1 MVARRQDVLRFFR
14 AGFALALLAATPALA
29 QTTPALDDP
38 EANVVEA
45 LIVSAKLPGPAWWKI
60 SDGDTTIYML
70 GVLQA
75 LPQGQGWDTS
85 VLDHRLEGAFAVIL
99 PPEGKAGIG
108 DLPAALALR
117 GKLKSDVPLDVA
129 AADLAS
135 KLARAR
141 ATLGKG
147 PDVYRQWS
155 PLGAGIMMAGD
166 YRKTVKL
173 EPAEPERTIG
183 RLARKHRVKVRPA
196 ATYKVMPLIKTA
208 VREHSREAGLICLEG
223 VLDEVNAGAGAARAA
238 ARAWA
243 AGDVRGA
250 IGGPRNFQ
258 RCLLALPGMADLERR
273 GTRDEVE
280 ALSAA
285 MKTPGHAVA
294 VFGIRSLVA
303 RDGVLDQM
311 RARGFTVSTPE

>member
-1 MVARRQDVLRFFR
+1 MRRL
-14 AGFALALLAATPALA
+14 AILAAAFALASTPAHA
-29 QTTPALDDP
+29 QTTPLDDP
-38 EANVVEA
+38 EANVVDA
-45 LIVSAKLPGPAWWKI
+45 LVVAAKLPGPAWWRI
-60 SDGDTTIYML
+60 SDGDTTLYVL

-75 LPQGQGWDTS
+75 LPRGQGWDTS
-85 VLDHRLEGAFAVIL
+85 VLEHRLDGAFAVIL

-117 GKLKSDVPLDVA
+117 GKLKSDAPLDA
-129 AADLAS
+129 AVGDLAP

-147 PDVYRQWS
+147 PDAYNGWN

-166 YRKTVKL
+166 YRKSARL
-173 EPAEPERTIG
+173 EPAEPERAIG
-183 RLARKHRVKVRPA
+183 RLARKHRVKARPA
-196 ATYKVMPLIKTA
+196 ATYKVMPLVKTA

-223 VLDEVNAGAGAARAA
+223 VLDEVNAGPEATRAA

-243 AGDVRGA
+243 TGDVRGA
-250 IGGPRNFQ
+250 IAGPRNFQ
-258 RCLLALPGMADLERR
+258 RCLLALPGMADLERK

-294 VFGIRSLVA
+294 IYGIRGLVA
-303 RDGVLDQM
+303 RGGVLDQM
-311 RARGFTVSTPE
+311 RARGFEVSTPGE

>member
-1 MVARRQDVLRFFR
+1 MRRSAIL
-14 AGFALALLAATPALA
+14 ATTALLLATTTAHA
-29 QTTPALDDP
+29 QTSPPALDDP

-45 LIVSAKLPGPAWWKI
+45 LVVAAKLPGPAWWRI

-70 GVLQA
+70 GALQA
-75 LPQGQGWDTS
+75 LPRGQAWDTS
-85 VLDHRLEGAFAVIL
+85 VLDHRLDGAFAVIL
-99 PPEGKAGIG
+99 PPEGKAGLG

-117 GKLKSDVPLDVA
+117 GKLKSTTPLDASVG
-129 AADLAS
+129 DLAS

-141 ATLGKG
+141 ATLGKDADAYEG
-147 PDVYRQWS
+147 WS

-166 YRKTVKL
+166 YRKSVRL
-173 EPAEPERTIG
+173 ETAEPERTIG
-183 RLARKHRVKVRPA
+183 RLARKHRVKARPA
-196 ATYKVMPLIKTA
+196 ATYKVMPLVKTA

-223 VLDEVNAGAGAARAA
+223 VLDEINAGPEAARAA

-243 AGDVRGA
+243 RGDVRGA
-250 IGGPRNFQ
+250 IAGPRNFQ
-258 RCLLALPGMADLERR
+258 RCLLSLPGMADLERK

-285 MKTPGHAVA
+285 MNTPGHAVA

-303 RDGVLDQM
+303 KGGVLDQM
-311 RARGFTVSTPE
+311 RARGFEVSTPGE

>member
-1 MVARRQDVLRFFR
+1 MRRLAILATA
-14 AGFALALLAATPALA
+14 AGLLAAAPARA
-29 QTTPALDDP
+29 QTAPALDDP
-38 EANVVEA
+38 EANVVEELVVA
-45 LIVSAKLPGPAWWKI
+45 AKLPGPAWWRI
-60 SDGDTTIYML
+60 SDGDTTIHML

-75 LPQGQGWDTS
+75 LPHGQAWDTG
-85 VLDHRLEGAFAVIL
+85 VLDRRLDGAFAVIL

-117 GKLKSDVPLDVA
+117 GKLKSTTPLDA
-129 AADLAS
+129 AVGGLAP

-141 ATLGKG
+141 AVLGKKADAYEG
-147 PDVYRQWS
+147 WS

-166 YRKTVKL
+166 YRKSVRL
-173 EPAEPERTIG
+173 ETAEPERTIG

-208 VREHSREAGLICLEG
+208 VRGHSREAGLICLEG
-223 VLDEVNAGAGAARAA
+223 VLDEVNAGPEAASAA

-243 AGDVRGA
+243 RGDVRGA
-250 IGGPRNFQ
+250 IAGPRNFQ
-258 RCLLALPGMADLERR
+258 RCLLALPGMADLERK

-285 MKTPGHAVA
+285 MNTPGHAVA
-294 VFGIRSLVA
+294 VYGIRGLVA

-311 RARGFTVSTPE
+311 RARGFEVSTPGE

>member
-1 MVARRQDVLRFFR
+1 MRRL
-14 AGFALALLAATPALA
+14 AILASAALLAATPAQT

-45 LIVSAKLPGPAWWKI
+45 LVVAAKLPGPAWWRI
-60 SDGDTTIYML
+60 SDGDTTIYVL

-75 LPQGQGWDTS
+75 LPKGQAWDTS
-85 VLDHRLEGAFAVIL
+85 VLDHRLNGAFAVIL

-117 GKLKSDVPLDVA
+117 GKLKSKTPLDSAVGN
-129 AADLAS
+129 LAP

-141 ATLGKG
+141 ATLGKDAG
-147 PDVYRQWS
+147 AYDDWS

-166 YRKTVKL
+166 YRKSMRL
-173 EPAEPERTIG
+173 QGAEPERTIG
-183 RLARKHRVKVRPA
+183 RLARKHGVKPRAA
-196 ATYKVMPLIKTA
+196 ATYKAIPLIKTA

-223 VLDEVNAGAGAARAA
+223 VLDEVNAGPEAARAA

-243 AGDVRGA
+243 RGDVRGA
-250 IGGPRNFQ
+250 IAGPRNFQ
-258 RCLLALPGMADLERR
+258 RCLLALPGMADLERK
-273 GTRDEVE
+273 GTHDEVE

-294 VFGIRSLVA
+294 VYGVRSLVA
-303 RDGVLDQM
+303 KGGVLDQM
-311 RARGFTVSTPE
+311 RARGFEVSTPAE

>member
-1 MVARRQDVLRFFR
+1 MRRLAILAMA
-14 AGFALALLAATPALA
+14 AGLLTTTPARA
-29 QTTPALDDP
+29 QNPPALDDP

-45 LIVSAKLPGPAWWKI
+45 LVVAAKLPGPAWWRI

-75 LPQGQGWDTS
+75 LPRGQAWDTS

-99 PPEGKAGIG
+99 PPEGKAGLG

-117 GKLKSDVPLDVA
+117 GRLKSAAPLDASVGE
-129 AADLAS
+129 LAP

-141 ATLGKG
+141 VVLGKG
-147 PDVYRQWS
+147 ADAYNGWS

-166 YRKTVKL
+166 YRKTVRL
-173 EPAEPERTIG
+173 EPAEPERAIA
-183 RLARKHRVKVRPA
+183 RLARKHRVKTRPA
-196 ATYKVMPLIKTA
+196 ATYKVMPLVKTA

-223 VLDEVNAGAGAARAA
+223 VLDEVNAGPEAARAA

-243 AGDVRGA
+243 RGDVRGA
-250 IGGPRNFQ
+250 IAGPRNFQ
-258 RCLLALPGMADLERR
+258 RCLLALPGMADLERK
-273 GTRDEVE
+273 GTHDEVE

-285 MKTPGHAVA
+285 MNTPGHAVA

-303 RDGVLDQM
+303 RGGVLDQM
-311 RARGFTVSTPE
+311 RSRGFEVSTPGE

>member
-1 MVARRQDVLRFFR
+1 MWRLAIL
-14 AGFALALLAATPALA
+14 ATAAALLSPLPALA

-45 LIVSAKLPGPAWWKI
+45 LIVSARLPGPAWWKI

-85 VLDHRLEGAFAVIL
+85 VLERRLDGAFAVIL
-99 PPEGKAGIG
+99 PPQGKAGLG

-129 AADLAS
+129 AIDLAP

-141 ATLGKG
+141 ATLGKA
-147 PDVYRQWS
+147 PDAYHQWS

-173 EPAEPERTIG
+173 EPAEPERTIQ
-183 RLARKHRVKVRPA
+183 RLARRHRVKVRPA
-196 ATYKVMPLIKTA
+196 ATYKVMPMIKTA

-223 VLDEVNAGAGAARAA
+223 VLDEVAAGAGAARAA

-243 AGDVRGA
+243 EGDVRGA

-285 MKTPGHAVA
+285 MRTPGHAVA
-294 VFGIRSLVA
+294 VFGIRGLVA

-311 RARGFTVSTPE
+311 RARGFVVSTPE

>member
-1 MVARRQDVLRFFR
+1 MRR
-14 AGFALALLAATPALA
+14 LAILAATSAALLTASTAHA
-29 QTTPALDDP
+29 QTAPGLDDP

-45 LIVSAKLPGPAWWKI
+45 LVVSARLPGPAWWRI

-75 LPQGQGWDTS
+75 LPKGQAWDTS
-85 VLDHRLEGAFAVIL
+85 VLDHRLDGAFAVIL

-117 GKLKSDVPLDVA
+117 GKLKSKEPLEA
-129 AADLAS
+129 SAGGLAS

-147 PDVYRQWS
+147 PDAYEGWS
-155 PLGAGIMMAGD
+155 PLGAGIMIAGD
-166 YRKTVKL
+166 YRKSVRL
-173 EPAEPERTIG
+173 ETAEPERTIG
-183 RLARKHRVKVRPA
+183 RLARKHGVKARRA
-196 ATYKVMPLIKTA
+196 ATYKAMPLIRTA

-223 VLDEVNAGAGAARAA
+223 VLDEVNAGPEAARAA

-243 AGDVRGA
+243 RGDVRGA
-250 IGGPRNFQ
+250 IAGPRNFQ
-258 RCLLALPGMADLERR
+258 RCLLALPGMADLERK
-273 GTRDEVE
+273 GTQDEVE

-285 MKTPGHAVA
+285 MRTPGHAVA
-294 VFGIRSLVA
+294 VYGIRSLVA
-303 RDGVLDQM
+303 RGGVLDQM
-311 RARGFTVSTPE
+311 RARGFEVSTPGE